1 MLSTNLEAAM
11 NRQIGAELYASH
23 LYLSMSAW
31 CESAN
36 LPGFAHWF
44 RMQADEEREHAL
56 RFFTQVV
63 DRGGRVAL
71 EAVEAPP
78 ADYGSAREAFEQALG
93 HEQKVT
99 AMIDALF
106 ATAQEENDYASQ
118 VFLQWFVQEQVE
130 EEKQASEI
138 VRALAAVGDEPVSL
152 LMLDRELGAR
162 RPEAGGSGSG

>member
-1 MLSTNLEAAM
+1 MLSTKLETAM
-11 NRQIGAELYASH
+11 NHQIAAELSSSH
-23 LYLSMSAW
+23 RYLAMSAW

-44 RMQADEEREHAL
+44 RTQADEERAHAL
-56 RFFTQVV
+56 KFFTHVV

-71 EAVEAPP
+71 DAVEAPP
-78 ADYGSAREAFEQALG
+78 GDYGSARGAFEQALE
-93 HEQKVT
+93 HEKKVT
-99 AMIDALF
+99 AMIDALY
-106 ATAQEENDYASQ
+106 AAAQEENDYASQ

-138 VRALAAVGDEPVSL
+138 VRALEAVGDDPASI

-162 RPEAGGSGSG
+162 RAESGA